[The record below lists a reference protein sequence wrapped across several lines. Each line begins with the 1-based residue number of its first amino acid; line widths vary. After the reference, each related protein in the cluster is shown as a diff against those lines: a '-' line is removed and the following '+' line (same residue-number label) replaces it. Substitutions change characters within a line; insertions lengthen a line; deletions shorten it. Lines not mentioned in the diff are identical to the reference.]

1 MIEWIIDV
9 HRKFRLQSETLYA
22 AVFIIDR
29 FLSVQHIRKAQLQIL
44 GLTALLIATKYE
56 EIYPPDLRDLLHV
69 AEGRFQRSE
78 VL

>member
-1 MIEWIIDV
+1 MVEWIIDV

-29 FLSVQHIRKAQLQIL
+29 FLAVQHIRKAQLQIL

-56 EIYPPDLRDLLHV
+56 EIYPPDLRDLLYV
-69 AEGRFQRSE
+69 AEGRFTRSE